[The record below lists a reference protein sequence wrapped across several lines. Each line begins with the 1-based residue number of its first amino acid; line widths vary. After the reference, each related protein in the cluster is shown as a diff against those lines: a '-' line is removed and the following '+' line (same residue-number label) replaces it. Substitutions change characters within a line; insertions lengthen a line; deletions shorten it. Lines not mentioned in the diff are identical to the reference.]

1 MRNVLKRI
9 AKKYLRLDTLDRRN
23 SDSLDFHDLAVW
35 QIRIA
40 LEAAYR
46 AGKRSR
52 KGSREPD
59 FRKVIRDLITASDD
73 LTSAIELASQ
83 RFNTGLLDDIDPAK
97 GRLMD
102 ATSAAEKALKGGGK

>member
-1 MRNVLKRI
+1 MRNVLRRI
-9 AKKYLRLDTLDRRN
+9 ARKYLRLNTLDRRN

-46 AGKRSR
+46 AGKRCSGAHGRALR
-52 KGSREPD
+52 KAICE
-59 FRKVIRDLITASDD
+59 LIAASDD
-73 LTSAIELASQ
+73 LTSAIDGATDQ
-83 RFNTGLLDDIDPAK
+83 FDPEK

-102 ATSAAEKALKGGGK
+102 ATSAAEKALKGGVP

>member
-1 MRNVLKRI
+1 MRNVLRRI
-9 AKKYLRLDTLDRRN
+9 AKKYLRLNTLDRRN

-46 AGKRSR
+46 AGKRRASPRELR
-52 KGSREPD
+52 KAIRE
-59 FRKVIRDLITASDD
+59 LITASDD
-73 LTSAIELASQ
+73 LTSAIEGATDQ
-83 RFNTGLLDDIDPAK
+83 FDPEK

-102 ATSAAEKALKGGGK
+102 ATSAAEKVLKGGDA

>member
-1 MRNVLKRI
+1 MRNVLQRI
-9 AKKYLRLDTLDRRN
+9 AKKYLRLNTLDRRN

-46 AGKRSR
+46 AGKRSSNPRELR
-52 KGSREPD
+52 KAIRE
-59 FRKVIRDLITASDD
+59 LITASDD
-73 LTSAIELASQ
+73 LTSAIEGATDQ
-83 RFNTGLLDDIDPAK
+83 FDPEK

-102 ATSAAEKALKGGGK
+102 ATSAAEKVLKGGEA